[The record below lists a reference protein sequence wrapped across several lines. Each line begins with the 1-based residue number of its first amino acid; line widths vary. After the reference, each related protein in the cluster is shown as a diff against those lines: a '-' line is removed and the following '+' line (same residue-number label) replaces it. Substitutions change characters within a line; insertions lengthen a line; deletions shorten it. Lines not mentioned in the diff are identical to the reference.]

1 MLAQLIKFENFS
13 MAFSKRIITMDF
25 DRFGYKWSKETE
37 TKHKCELYIGYK
49 NILTSRFAEYFHF
62 PSLSGASFEITFWGR
77 TKCRN
82 FLTLIIKMHY
92 LIYHVHY
99 PVHEIFPLPV
109 YFYKTNLIPLRF
121 AERLGPNWLEMRFSA
136 LILSEDR
143 TKTSRTTLLSV
154 YWHLCVNES

>member
-49 NILTSRFAEYFHF
+49 NILTSQFALYFHF
-62 PSLSGASFEITFWGR
+62 SSVLGASFEITFWGR

-92 LIYHVHY
+92 LSCTLSCARDISTAC
-99 PVHEIFPLPV
+99 L
-109 YFYKTNLIPLRF
+109 FYKTNVIPLRF

-136 LILSEDR
+136 FILSEDR
-143 TKTSRTTLLSV
+143 TNTSRTTLLSV

>member
-1 MLAQLIKFENFS
+1 MHNWKYELCITYALWNQKFLNLSLTLIIIDGSYCIAQLIKFENFS

-62 PSLSGASFEITFWGR
+62 PSVSGASFEITFWGR

-92 LIYHVHY
+92 LSC
-99 PVHEIFPLPV
+99 
-109 YFYKTNLIPLRF
+109 T
-121 AERLGPNWLEMRFSA
+121 
-136 LILSEDR
+136 LSCAWDIS
-143 TKTSRTTLLSV
+143 TACLFV
-154 YWHLCVNES
+154 